1 MSRTTYTK
9 SSGNVFADL
18 GLPDAK
24 ELAVKSDLVI
34 RIMKIMKS
42 EGLTQTETAKRIGMS
57 QGDLSKVLR
66 GHFRGHSVEKLM
78 IVLTKLGQ
86 DVTIGVRAAK
96 RKTGKV
102 AVELEDA

>member
-1 MSRTTYTK
+1 MSKIAVTR

-24 ELAVKSDLVI
+24 ELAVKPDLVI

-66 GHFRGHSVEKLM
+66 GHFREYSIKQ
-78 IVLTKLGQ
+78 LTRL
-86 DVTIGVRAAK
+86 A
-96 RKTGKV
+96 
-102 AVELEDA
+102 ELLDH